1 MQCWFLIVLC
11 AFYALQKKD
20 RSHWVH
26 PMNQT
31 RQQSSTINRF
41 QQLKQHPDR
50 FYQMF
55 RMSPATFEYLL
66 AIVGPRIRRKD
77 TQMRK
82 TIDPETRLCVTL
94 HHLSSGMNISNLA
107 YIYALGRKTVSD
119 IIYDCCQALWDMLSP
134 IYMKM
139 PQTHNEWKSI
149 SERLIK
155 NMSYHKQFGYLITI
169 IITI

>member
-77 TQMRK
+77 T
-82 TIDPETRLCVTL
+82 